1 MAGRAGGWPPY
12 AGVLLIYHLAEG
24 DAVVSG
30 YVRGRLALA
39 GVDLSSDLR
48 TWLDAAWACYIDA
61 PVDTLKSA
69 SHEMTKAMARVRPET
84 ARETWGLLPEH
95 QAAAGRLGRSQ
106 GLEASVP
113 TARASG
119 GSTAAD
125 VERWRQEQM
134 KKRPIRRR

>member
-1 MAGRAGGWPPY
+1 
-12 AGVLLIYHLAEG
+12 VEG

-30 YVRGRLALA
+30 YVRGKLALA

-61 PVDTLKSA
+61 PVDTLKGA

-95 QAAAGRLGRSQ
+95 QAAAGRLGRTQ
-106 GLEASVP
+106 GLEADA
-113 TARASG
+113 ARVQARGG

-125 VERWRQEQM
+125 VERWKQEQM
-134 KKRPIRRR
+134 SKRPRRR